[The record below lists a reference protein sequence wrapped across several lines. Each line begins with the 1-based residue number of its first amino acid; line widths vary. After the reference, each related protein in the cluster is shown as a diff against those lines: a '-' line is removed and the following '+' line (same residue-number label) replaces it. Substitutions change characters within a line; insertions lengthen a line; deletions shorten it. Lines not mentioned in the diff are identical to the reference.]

1 MTYPESADS
10 LAKRGAK
17 LLGRDYIIIINNN
30 NNNNNIIVIIS
41 SAYINKSLSIM
52 SFIHVLK
59 VRIEFQ
65 YSR

>member
-17 LLGRDYIIIINNN
+17 LLGRDYIIIINN